1 MPTLED
7 IVAGTFFL
15 PGHYESHRHVG
26 NFSQENPYYRQLIAG
41 DHRKGDEDAL
51 YELAV
56 KWEADYATTLENR
69 KYSEQLRDEQR
80 EYELPINEVI
90 RNRQAGINLDIA
102 GGSAGVS
109 GSGSGAVSNSAPMQT
124 NPTNNTSKFTN
135 IYDDVNAGVSI
146 VNAVGNFVTSLS
158 GGVSNVIS
166 GISQLRKMPAE
177 LAISEVQA
185 DIAQATKQD
194 IISRSKLV
202 NINDGLARLVQLS
215 ELFTNESSDDDIS
228 AFLGS
233 IGYDADS
240 IPTALN
246 GIRQVQKNPLFK
258 AKYENWKAEMI
269 QAEEFN
275 RLYPSYVVSG
285 MLWCEQQ
292 TRNYELST
300 KLNEAHLRNAV
311 SEILATQ
318 DYAESIA
325 NESISAT
332 NANIATNNATAV
344 KSAYDIK
351 QFSAQIDAFEENIR
365 NISDRCSWIRNEIN
379 RVNQLPST
387 AENIAYIHTLENAFG
402 TLMTTGQY
410 NCNVVNDVANELS
423 RKYYMRSLLDPN
435 GQLLPQPRVTQGR
448 KFVYSNIMFPQ
459 IQSGEADI
467 SSVVEPLKSA
477 VKLFIP

>member
-1 MPTLED
+1 MPIFED
-7 IVAGTFFL
+7 IVAASGVA
-15 PGHYESHRHVG
+15 PGNYQTRRHKG
-26 NFSQENPYYRQLIAG
+26 NFSQNNPYYQQLNSG
-41 DHRKGDEDAL
+41 FHRKGDQDAL

-56 KWEADYATTLENR
+56 KWEADYSTTLENR
-69 KYSEQLRDEQR
+69 EYSEQLRDEQR

-146 VNAVGNFVTSLS
+146 VNAVGNFVNSFS

-194 IISRSKLV
+194 IIDRSKSV
-202 NINDGLARLVQLS
+202 NINDGIARIVQLS

-240 IPTALN
+240 IPTALS

-275 RLYPSYVVSG
+275 RLYPSYVVSN
-285 MLWCEQQ
+285 MLWSEQQ

-300 KLNEAHLRNAV
+300 KLTEANLRNAV
-311 SEILATQ
+311 TEILATQ

-325 NESISAT
+325 NETISAT

-351 QFSAQIDAFEENIR
+351 QFNAHIDAFEENIR
-365 NISDRCSWIRNEIN
+365 NISDCCSWIKEEIN
-379 RVNQLPST
+379 RVNQLPRT
-387 AENIAYIHTLENAFG
+387 PENIAYTHALEQSLG
-402 TLMTTGQY
+402 TLRTTGQY
-410 NCNVVNDVANELS
+410 NCNVVNDVVNELG
-423 RKYYMRSLLDPN
+423 RKYYMRTLLTPD
-435 GQLLPQPRVTQGR
+435 GQLLPEPKITQKR
-448 KFVYSNIMFPQ
+448 RFVYSNIMFNQ
-459 IQSGEADI
+459 IESGEADI
-467 SSVVEPLKSA
+467 SSVVDPLKSV